1 MWTICQNFA
10 RSLDRIRSFLMSTIE
25 AMESIVTTVIT
36 KGVSDGNLYRYL
48 VITAIRTIRKMKK
61 TADSK
66 RVVIG
71 RFLDFILR
79 ITRNAL

>member
-1 MWTICQNFA
+1 
-10 RSLDRIRSFLMSTIE
+10 MSAIE
-25 AMESIVTTVIT
+25 AMESIVTIVIT

-48 VITAIRTIRKMKK
+48 VITAIRTIRKMKN

-79 ITRNAL
+79 IIRNAL